1 MTLRPLLLGFALLL
15 VAPLAACT
23 EEEATVS
30 APVAVE
36 RSFEEHKA
44 LVLAAR
50 KIIAEDPFAALITV
64 DANGLPRARTVNVRP
79 PDIDMVMWIA
89 TKPNTRKVEQ
99 IRANPNV
106 TLYFSNDLKSAYVTV
121 MGTAVL
127 HDDMESIEATSW
139 YPENQLRTFW
149 PDFPK
154 DYLLIEVKPIWF
166 EVLGHGIEANE
177 ETWRPQ
183 AVVIEK

>member
-1 MTLRPLLLGFALLL
+1 MTFRRLLLGLTILL
-15 VAPLAACT
+15 PLPLTACS
-23 EEEATVS
+23 EEEAS
-30 APVAVE
+30 SEPAQVE

-50 KIIAEDPFAALITV
+50 GIIAEDPFAALITV
-64 DANGLPRARTVNVRP
+64 DADGQPRARTVNVRP
-79 PDIDMVMWIA
+79 PDSDMVMWIA
-89 TKPNTRKVEQ
+89 TKPNTRKVQQ

-127 HDDMESIEATSW
+127 HDDLETMEATSW
-139 YPENQLRTFW
+139 YPDNQLRTFW
-149 PDFPK
+149 PEFPK
-154 DYLLIEVKPIWF
+154 DYLLIEVRAKWF
-166 EVLGHGIEANE
+166 EVLGHGIEADT